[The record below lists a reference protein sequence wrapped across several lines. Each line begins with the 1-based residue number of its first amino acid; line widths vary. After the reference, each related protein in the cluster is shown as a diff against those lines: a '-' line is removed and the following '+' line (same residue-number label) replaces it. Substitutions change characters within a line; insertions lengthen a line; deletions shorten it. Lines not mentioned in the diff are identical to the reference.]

1 LKPLRAFLASPFP
14 LGHGYGYVLIPGVIV
29 FLLLFILRP
38 FDFGEL
44 SHSQSLVKA
53 GIFGTITCASVFLH
67 FFVGETFFPGIY
79 NEENWNIKKEILTSI
94 LDIALIGFWNTL
106 FLKIFQLESIPF
118 GKLLW
123 FIEINTFLIG
133 LFPTMVIIIMKHNQ
147 LLKEQLA
154 LAQDMNDQLNTSD
167 TADSIP
173 VGESV
178 VLTDENG
185 NPELQLT
192 TEDIRVIRSDGNYVD
207 VFFQEADS
215 ISKRLL
221 RNRIKNVLADLPQ
234 SQFFQC
240 HKSYVVNL
248 GSIQLVSGNARDLR
262 LSIVGLEDQVPVSR
276 ARAAELK
283 QVLKG

>member
-1 LKPLRAFLASPFP
+1 MKPLRVFLASPFP

-38 FDFGEL
+38 FDFVEL
-44 SHSQSLVKA
+44 SHFQSLVKA
-53 GIFGTITCASVFLH
+53 GIFGTITCTSVFLH
-67 FFVGETFFPGIY
+67 FFVGETFFPSIY
-79 NEENWNIKKEILTSI
+79 NEENWNIKKEILTNI

-118 GKLLW
+118 GQLLW

-133 LFPTMVIIIMKHNQ
+133 LFPTMVITIMKHNQ

-154 LAQDMNDQLNTSD
+154 LAQDMNNQLNASD
-167 TADSIP
+167 TADHIP
-173 VGESV
+173 VGGSV

-185 NPELQLT
+185 NPQLQLT

-207 VFFQEADS
+207 VFFEEASS
-215 ISKRLL
+215 ISKKLL

-248 GSIQLVSGNARDLR
+248 SSIQLVSGNARDLR